1 VAERAVRAVIDT
13 ATRVR
18 EQGVTGLLASS
29 LDDLTRWATE
39 DRAAITRVAAPDG
52 TVTILFS
59 DIVNST
65 EWNERLGDRR
75 WVRVLEAH
83 NVVVRREVSLRG
95 GHVVKAQ
102 GDGFMVVFGEPMA
115 GVRSAVA
122 IQTGLA
128 RDRRVSR
135 LGLRV
140 RIGLHQGRTV
150 VRDQDYFGRNVAMAA
165 RIAACAEGGEILV
178 SDDVRKALG
187 PGAEVEAEPVGE
199 VELKGFVGTQRLW
212 RVER

>member
-1 VAERAVRAVIDT
+1 
-13 ATRVR
+13 
-18 EQGVTGLLASS
+18 
-29 LDDLTRWATE
+29 
-39 DRAAITRVAAPDG
+39 
-52 TVTILFS
+52 
-59 DIVNST
+59 
-65 EWNERLGDRR
+65 
-75 WVRVLEAH
+75 
-83 NVVVRREVSLRG
+83 
-95 GHVVKAQ
+95 
-102 GDGFMVVFGEPMA
+102 
-115 GVRSAVA
+115 VA